1 MKIYTQREFELLE
14 AAVELITHTDYNN
27 RNLTKKQEWL
37 IDDLRTAVLKYYKG
51 EERPGFR
58 VYAGEIK

>member
-1 MKIYTQREFELLE
+1 MTKRESELVK
-14 AAVELITHTDYNN
+14 AAEKLVTHTDYHN

-37 IDDLRTAVLKYYKG
+37 IDDLRSAILKYYKG
-51 EERPGFR
+51 DNRPPFR